1 MANKNRNAHVNNKV
15 AEPVKEIDGN
25 VILFDTNVIIND
37 KDCLKEFLKQ
47 SNNVV
52 VVARMVILEL
62 DKLKNP
68 KSEVKSEAR
77 IATRMIYDFRSK
89 KNSRVFISWKQNFS
103 KLDLDK
109 TIPDHNII
117 ATFNHLLSDKRFAGY
132 KKFKLI
138 SDDNSMLLIA
148 GELFA
153 NNPKVE
159 VAPYNHIRV
168 KVKTPKT
175 MSTVVLK
182 DTDHDDKGN
191 IIFNSRRFRGL
202 KENAGILLRL
212 DDGPV
217 FAAIRK
223 GNKLIPL
230 NIKESVCGIAPMP
243 DKDDNPN
250 WEQAQYTSQL
260 IDPSVAIVL
269 ASGVAGTGKTLL
281 ALAAALHQRDKYSK
295 IILTRPVIPL
305 EGEETLGFMP
315 GDLNEKMLEY
325 VIPFI
330 QDLEVIIEENSK
342 NHNFFMKKFR
352 NANLT
357 TADLLSGLKKD
368 PFSFLANLNISVNS
382 VQHYKGRTYH
392 KTWIIVDEAQN
403 LTQAQVKTVLT
414 RAGKNSK
421 IVLTGDLDQIDR
433 RFLSAENSGLAHAM
447 VKMNGNSI
455 VGVTHL
461 KIKARSDAADLAEK
475 LL

>member
-1 MANKNRNAHVNNKV
+1 MAKNNRNAHANNKAV
-15 AEPVKEIDGN
+15 KPVQEVDGN

-37 KDCLKEFLKQ
+37 KDCIKEFLKQ
-47 SNNVV
+47 SGNVV
-52 VVARMVILEL
+52 VIARMVILEL
-62 DKLKNP
+62 DRLKNY

-77 IATRMIYDFRSK
+77 IATKTIYDFTK
-89 KNSRVFISWKQNFS
+89 QKPDRVFVSWKQNFFR
-103 KLDLDK
+103 LDLDK
-109 TIPDHNII
+109 SIPDHNII
-117 ATFNHLLSDKRFAGY
+117 ATFNHALTDKRFAGY

-138 SDDNSMLLIA
+138 SDDNAMLIIA

-182 DTDHDDKGN
+182 ETDSDKAGN
-191 IIFNSRRFRGL
+191 IIFSPKRFRGL
-202 KENAGILLRL
+202 KENASILLKI
-212 DDGPV
+212 DEGPA
-217 FAAIRK
+217 FGAIRK
-223 GNKLIPL
+223 GNVLIPL

-243 DKDDNPN
+243 DKDNNDN
-250 WEQAQYTSQL
+250 WEQAQYISQV

-281 ALAAALHQRDKYSK
+281 ALAAALQQRDKYRK
-295 IILTRPVIPL
+295 IILTRPVVPL

-315 GDLNEKMLEY
+315 GDLNAKMMEY
-325 VIPFI
+325 IIPFI
-330 QDLEVIIEENSK
+330 QDLEVIIEENDK
-342 NHNFFMKKFR
+342 NRNFFMRKMK

-357 TADLLSGLKKD
+357 TSELLASLKKD
-368 PFSFLANLNISVNS
+368 PFAFFESLNISVNS

-403 LTQAQVKTVLT
+403 LSQQQAKTILT

-421 IVLTGDLDQIDR
+421 IILTGDLEQIDKK
-433 RFLSAENSGLAHAM
+433 FLNAENSGLAYAM